1 MGKIRA
7 VCISEKKGTAKTS
20 VGRAMAIQNFGL
32 EGDAHAGNWHRQVSL
47 LPYEEIEAF
56 KAEGAKV
63 QDGSFGENL
72 ITEGIKLRT
81 LSVGTLLKIN
91 NVLLE
96 VTQIGKECHKRCAIG
111 KAMGRCIMPQEGI
124 FAKVI
129 EGGEISEGN
138 DIEVLG
144 VPEV

>member
-1 MGKIRA
+1 M
-7 VCISEKKGTAKTS
+7 
-20 VGRAMAIQNFGL
+20 
-32 EGDAHAGNWHRQVSL
+32 
-47 LPYEEIEAF
+47 
-56 KAEGAKV
+56 

-81 LSVGTLLKIN
+81 LPVGTLLKIN

-96 VTQIGKECHKRCAIG
+96 VTQIGKECHERCAIG